1 MKFMILTKEIGEI
14 MNNIMNKQDRSNLD
28 KLWQKAIA
36 FKYYNRC
43 AITGDPVYNG
53 AHHIIPRIHTI
64 YRWDIDNGIMLSPDV
79 HRDVEDNPKKFL
91 DWMEE
96 FYPTKHQWYVVN
108 NESKYN
114 RNEKDKV
121 DEDISRLQEY
131 CREHSLYN
139 DD

>member
-1 MKFMILTKEIGEI
+1 
-14 MNNIMNKQDRSNLD
+14 MNNLNIWAGVKGAPDRAKAD

-43 AITGDPVYNG
+43 AITGRPVYDG
-53 AHHIIPRIHTI
+53 AHHIIPRIHRV
-64 YRWDIDNGIMLSPDV
+64 YRWDIDNGIMLAPDV

-91 DWMEE
+91 DWMQE
-96 FYPTKHQWYVVN
+96 FYPTKYQWYVVN
-108 NESKYN
+108 NKSKYN
-114 RNEKDKV
+114 RNEEDKV
-121 DEDISRLQEY
+121 NEDISRLQEY